1 MRKKVLVT
9 GGTRGIGAA
18 CVRRFALDG
27 CDVAAVY
34 RADDA
39 AAAALF
45 ADIKKAARDTDAAL
59 VFIKADVSSPDGA
72 ARAFAEAEEAIGHID
87 VLVNCAGIADIRLFT
102 DIDDAGWRR
111 MIDANLSSAFYMS
124 RAAARGMIRLRKNDK
139 HRLGMGQAR
148 RLL

>member
-45 ADIKKAARDTDAAL
+45 ADIKM
-59 VFIKADVSSPDGA
+59 V
-72 ARAFAEAEEAIGHID
+72 
-87 VLVNCAGIADIRLFT
+87 
-102 DIDDAGWRR
+102 
-111 MIDANLSSAFYMS
+111 
-124 RAAARGMIRLRKNDK
+124 
-139 HRLGMGQAR
+139 
-148 RLL
+148 

>member
-45 ADIKKAARDTDAAL
+45 ADIKKPPVT
-59 VFIKADVSSPDGA
+59 P
-72 ARAFAEAEEAIGHID
+72 
-87 VLVNCAGIADIRLFT
+87 T
-102 DIDDAGWRR
+102 
-111 MIDANLSSAFYMS
+111 
-124 RAAARGMIRLRKNDK
+124 
-139 HRLGMGQAR
+139 
-148 RLL
+148 RLLCL